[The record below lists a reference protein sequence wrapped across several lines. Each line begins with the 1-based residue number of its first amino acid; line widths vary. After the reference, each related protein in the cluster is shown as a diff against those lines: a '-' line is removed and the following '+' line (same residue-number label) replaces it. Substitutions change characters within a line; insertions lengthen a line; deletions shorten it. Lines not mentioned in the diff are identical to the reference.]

1 MRLSTYRYTIA
12 AGDSVTINQRAR
24 FFRGMAS
31 DSDYLVRMDDSAPTK
46 FQTGIAFTSP
56 ERFNTLEVINN
67 QAATQTIEILIAD
80 GPVDDNRL
88 VGQVDISGGIR
99 LAGNRSADYGA
110 VTVGTAAVQIAPANT
125 ARGQILLQN
134 LGSASVFVAPDN
146 AVTAANGIEVSAG
159 GSVNL
164 TLQTAV
170 FAIASAAGQDVR
182 FIEES
187 L

>member
-1 MRLSTYRYTIA
+1 MRLTTYRYTIA
-12 AGDSVTINQRAR
+12 ANESVKIHGKAR

-31 DSDYLVRMDDSAPTK
+31 DADYLVRIDDQAPTK

-56 ERFNTLEVINN
+56 QEFESLEVINN
-67 QAATQTIEILIAD
+67 QAATQTIELLVAD

-110 VTVGTAAVQIAPANT
+110 ANVSTSAVQIAAANS

-134 LGSASVFVAPDN
+134 LGTDAVYVGPDG
-146 AVTAANGIEVSAG
+146 AVTAATGIEVSAG

-170 FAIASAAGQDVR
+170 YAVAGMGPQDVR
-182 FIEES
+182 YIEES